1 MVVSM
6 RGRYAWT
13 RAAAMATMRILLSE
27 IDLVSAGEVIYPPGG
42 RLGPRWQRDVQ
53 LVLVHEGSARV
64 WVDGDEPLSIPAGCV
79 GLLLPGH
86 REVFAFDD
94 GVPTRHSWVQ
104 AQVPEWS
111 RMLPRLLPLSSALT
125 ELVQATTA
133 ATRAPLPTA
142 QPLANALAAAAL
154 WRYVG
159 EAKASEGGPGGAVE
173 RARAF
178 LHAHLGDPDVTLART
193 ARAAH
198 VTPAH
203 LVRRFRAELGITPI
217 AYLWQRR
224 VTAGIDLLTQ
234 TGLPVSDIAAR
245 VGFRSVYHFSR
256 RVSAYAGRPPTALRR
271 ERWQPGSNPLR

>member
-1 MVVSM
+1 
-6 RGRYAWT
+6 
-13 RAAAMATMRILLSE
+13 MATMRVLLSE
-27 IDLVSAGEVIYPPGG
+27 IDLVSAGEVVYPPGG

-64 WVDGDEPLSIPAGCV
+64 WVDGGEPLNIPANCV
-79 GLLLPGH
+79 GLLLPGR
-86 REVFAFDD
+86 REEFAFDD

-104 AQVPEWS
+104 ARAQWS
-111 RMLPRLLPLSSALT
+111 GGGAAHWPGGDPTRVLPLSTALA

-142 QPLANALAAAAL
+142 EPLANALAAAAL

-159 EAKASEGGPGGAVE
+159 EAAARRGGPAGAVE

-178 LHAHLGDPDVTLART
+178 LHANFGDPDVTLART

-203 LVRRFRAELGITPI
+203 LVRRFRAELGVTPI

-224 VTAGIDLLTQ
+224 VTAGIDLLTH

-245 VGFRSVYHFSR
+245 VGFRSAYHFSR
-256 RVSAYAGRPPTALRR
+256 RISAYAGRPPTALRR
-271 ERWQPGSNPLR
+271 ERWEPGSNPPR